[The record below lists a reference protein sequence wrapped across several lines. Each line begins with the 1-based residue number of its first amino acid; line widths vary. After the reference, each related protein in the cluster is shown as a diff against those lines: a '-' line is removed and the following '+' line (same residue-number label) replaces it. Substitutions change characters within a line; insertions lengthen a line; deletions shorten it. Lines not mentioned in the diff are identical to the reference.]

1 MSKIEEVMDAV
12 LDALIESGGVW
23 TGAWGQVLTS
33 LATAANGGEP
43 VLVGET
49 RYHQTCTVVVRL
61 EAMELVVVDRYYE
74 TKSAKANV
82 VTKISLA

>member
-1 MSKIEEVMDAV
+1 MSKIEEVMDGV
-12 LDALIESGGVW
+12 LDALIESDGTW
-23 TGAWGQVLTS
+23 TGPWGQVLVT
-33 LATAANGGEP
+33 LASRVLGEP

-49 RYHQTCTVVVRL
+49 FYHQTSTAVLRL

-74 TKSAKANV
+74 TRSSKANV